1 MVPCIS
7 FHPNTKGRD
16 RSYGNM
22 YRAVEIGSVCTV
34 ITSKHFIC
42 LLQVKDEVIVVPFP
56 RVQLQN
62 YDYVLLSLSLLCILV
77 YSTYM
82 MITGWKTMKTP
93 ELMMLSLLISLFGV
107 LITFSVA
114 NLPSGIGCRVLAAM
128 QQFLFL
134 SSLFWSSA
142 IGINITHSIF
152 TIRSVSTT
160 RKKYF
165 FYCIY
170 SLGVPLLL
178 VLITYG
184 LSVAHQ
190 DNPDFKVYRET
201 FCFLQQSEVIYGLF
215 LVPIYLLVGSNLI
228 LCILCMVRV
237 QRSMSI
243 ASNDK
248 DRWKK
253 NVITCIKLSITFG
266 ISWLLLFIFTASP
279 DTVELEIMMQVF
291 IEIQGVLVV
300 FANVLSWKCLNKVQT
315 LFKSDLSTTQPL
327 SSSSSATKPT
337 ELTHLSARH

>member
-1 MVPCIS
+1 MIPAPRIQ
-7 FHPNTKGRD
+7 
-16 RSYGNM
+16 
-22 YRAVEIGSVCTV
+22 
-34 ITSKHFIC
+34 
-42 LLQVKDEVIVVPFP
+42 LKD
-56 RVQLQN
+56 

-77 YSTYM
+77 YSVYM
-82 MITGWKTMKTP
+82 VITGWKTMKTP
-93 ELMMLSLLISLFGV
+93 ELMMLSLLISLFGA

-142 IGINITHSIF
+142 IGINITLTIF
-152 TIRSVSTT
+152 ALRSVSTT

-165 FYCIY
+165 PYCIY

-190 DNPDFKVYRET
+190 DNPDFKVYRKT
-201 FCFLQQSEVIYGLF
+201 FCFLQQSEVLYGLF
-215 LVPIYLLVGSNLI
+215 LVPIYLVVGSNLI

-291 IEIQGVLVV
+291 IEIQGVLIV

>member
-1 MVPCIS
+1 MNVSIPLYV
-7 FHPNTKGRD
+7 F
-16 RSYGNM
+16 
-22 YRAVEIGSVCTV
+22 
-34 ITSKHFIC
+34 
-42 LLQVKDEVIVVPFP
+42 QVNKEIVVIPAP
-56 RVQLQN
+56 RIQLKD

-77 YSTYM
+77 YSVYM
-82 MITGWKTMKTP
+82 VITGWKTMKTP
-93 ELMMLSLLISLFGV
+93 ELMMLSLLISLFGA

-201 FCFLQQSEVIYGLF
+201 FCFLQQSEVLYGLF
-215 LVPIYLLVGSNLI
+215 LVPIYLVVGSNLI

-253 NVITCIKLSITFG
+253 NVITCIKLSVTFG
-266 ISWLLLFIFTASP
+266 ISWVLLFIFTASP
-279 DTVELEIMMQVF
+279 NTKQLEILMQVS
-291 IEIQGVLVV
+291 IEIQGILVV
-300 FANVLSWKCLNKVQT
+300 FVNVLSWGCLTKVQS
-315 LFKSDLSTTQPL
+315 LFKSEPSTTQPQ
-327 SSSSSATKPT
+327 SSSGNSTEPT
-337 ELTHLSARH
+337 ELTPLPVIR

>member
-1 MVPCIS
+1 MIPAPRIQ
-7 FHPNTKGRD
+7 
-16 RSYGNM
+16 
-22 YRAVEIGSVCTV
+22 
-34 ITSKHFIC
+34 
-42 LLQVKDEVIVVPFP
+42 LKD
-56 RVQLQN
+56 

-77 YSTYM
+77 YSVYM
-82 MITGWKTMKTP
+82 VITGWKTMKTP
-93 ELMMLSLLISLFGV
+93 ELMMLSLLISLFGA

-128 QQFLFL
+128 QQFLYL

-228 LCILCMVRV
+228 LCILCMVKV
-237 QRSMSI
+237 QRSISI

-253 NVITCIKLSITFG
+253 NVITCIKLSVTFG

-279 DTVELEIMMQVF
+279 NTKELEILMQVS
-291 IEIQGVLVV
+291 IEIQGILVV
-300 FANVLSWKCLNKVQT
+300 FVNVLSWRCLTKVQS
-315 LFKSDLSTTQPL
+315 LFKSEPSMTQPL
-327 SSSSSATKPT
+327 SSSGNSTKPT
-337 ELTHLSARH
+337 ELTPLPVER